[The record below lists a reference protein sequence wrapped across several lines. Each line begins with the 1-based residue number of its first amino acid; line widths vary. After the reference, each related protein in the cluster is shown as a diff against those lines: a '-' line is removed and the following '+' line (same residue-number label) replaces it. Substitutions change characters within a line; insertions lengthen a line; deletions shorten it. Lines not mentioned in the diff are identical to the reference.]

1 MVDGFVTSV
10 GTANMD
16 IRSFDLNFE
25 TNAFI
30 YDREV
35 TREHEEQFLEDI
47 KNCTEITLDWYD
59 RRSPWF
65 RVKEA
70 ISRLISPML

>member
-1 MVDGFVTSV
+1 MSSV

-25 TNAFI
+25 VNAFL
-30 YDREV
+30 YDTDV
-35 TREHEEQFLEDI
+35 TKQLEEDFLMDL
-47 KNCTEITLDWYD
+47 KKSVEITKEWYA
-59 RRSPWF
+59 RRRWWF

-70 ISRLISPML
+70 VARLISPML